1 MKFKLSVLGL
11 GAALFA
17 STGSAGPISIEDLAK
32 YPAISGP
39 SMSMEGDIIVATV
52 HNPRSNGEDTA
63 IASWD
68 ISGPIDPSKP
78 LVPVAITPGNDRMK
92 LVSASALKGG
102 MIQVVGRQAWTGV
115 TVGCLEGKTTGAER
129 TFLNKF
135 YMTDKTLKEFDE
147 MFARG
152 STKRVNA
159 AVEQCERLQAATSS
173 ITQTLPLDDDH
184 IVITRGGA
192 DGSRVLRYNIK
203 TDTEELLFRPGGE
216 WRTVGLDPRTS
227 EQRVAQR
234 IEADGSGDYDIEYQL
249 WNPASGKLELA
260 TGLSS
265 KASTRFSVNI
275 EGIDDATGK
284 YYVVTDKF
292 ADFAEVYLY
301 DMRSQSFDAEP
312 LFKVEGFSV
321 GGVILSSRREDFNS
335 LVGFAI
341 EGPTGRERYY
351 VNPEVRGIY
360 EGLDAAFSD
369 VEVSIL
375 DYNEDFSRVL
385 FSTWSSANP
394 PVYYVLAD
402 RSKVAL
408 LGASRPWLDSTALRK
423 TEFIK
428 YAARD
433 GLEIPAF
440 LTLPKDWKKE
450 DGPLPAIVLPH
461 GGPWSR
467 DTSGWD
473 ATGWTQFL
481 ATRGYA
487 VLQPQYRGSQGF
499 GRKLWLAGDAEW
511 GQKMQDDKD
520 DGAAWLVAQGY
531 AAPDRLAIFGY
542 SYGGFAAMA
551 ATVRENG
558 PFQCAIAGAGVSNLA
573 RLGNNWSDSR
583 LQRAIQGKTVTGMDP
598 AANTSKANI
607 PILVYHGDRDVRVP
621 LFHGKDFYEAVR
633 KKVPAKF
640 VQISD
645 MPHSLPWWPTHHRQ
659 SLSAIESFLKTDC
672 GPGGL

>member
-1 MKFKLSVLGL
+1 MIGS
-11 GAALFA
+11 A
-17 STGSAGPISIEDLAK
+17 SAGPISIDDLAK
-32 YPAISGP
+32 YPAISNP

-52 HNPRSNGEDTA
+52 HNPGSKGEDTA

-78 LVPVAITPGNDRMK
+78 LIPVAITPGNDRMK
-92 LVSASALKGG
+92 LIGARALKGG
-102 MIQVVGRQAWTGV
+102 MIQVIGRQPWTGV
-115 TVGCLEGKTTGAER
+115 TVGCLEGRTTGSER
-129 TFLNKF
+129 TFVNKF
-135 YMTDKTLKEFDE
+135 YLSDKSLADFDE

-152 STKRVNA
+152 SAKRTNEM
-159 AVEQCERLQAATSS
+159 VEQCERLQASSSS
-173 ITQTLPLDDDH
+173 ITQMLPLDDDH
-184 IVITRGGA
+184 IVITRGGV
-192 DGSRVLRYNIK
+192 DGSRVLRYNIRK
-203 TDTEELLFRPGGE
+203 DTEELLFRPSGE
-216 WRTVGLDPRTS
+216 WRTVGLDARTS
-227 EQRVAQR
+227 EQRVALR
-234 IEADGSGDYDIEYQL
+234 IEADGSGDYDIEYKL
-249 WNPASGKLELA
+249 TNPDTGQLELA
-260 TGLSS
+260 IGLSS
-265 KASTRFSVNI
+265 KAGTRFSVDV

-292 ADFAEVYLY
+292 SDFAAVYLY
-301 DMRSQSFDAEP
+301 DIRTQSFDAEP
-312 LFKVEGFSV
+312 LFKVDGYSV
-321 GGVILSSRREDFNS
+321 GGVIFSQRKENFNA

-341 EGPTGRERYY
+341 EGPTGSERFY
-351 VNPEVRGIY
+351 VDPEVRGIY

-369 VEVSIL
+369 VEVSL
-375 DYNEDFSRVL
+375 LGYNEDYSRVL

-408 LGASRPWLDSTALRK
+408 LGASRPWLDSTSLRK
-423 TEFIK
+423 TEFTS

-467 DTSGWD
+467 DSNGWD
-473 ATGWTQFL
+473 GTGWPQFL
-481 ATRGYA
+481 ASRGYA

-520 DGAAWLVAQGY
+520 DGAAWLVSQGY
-531 AAPDRLAIFGY
+531 AAPDRIAIFGY

-573 RLGNNWSDSR
+573 RLGNNWSDDR
-583 LQRAIQGKTVTGMDP
+583 FQRAIQGKTVKGMDP
-598 AANTSKANI
+598 AANTDKANI

-640 VQISD
+640 VQVSD
-645 MPHSLPWWPTHHRQ
+645 MPHSLPWWPEHHRE
-659 SLSAIESFLKTDC
+659 SLSAIESFLKNDC

>member
-1 MKFKLSVLGL
+1 MKFKLCLLSAGL
-11 GAALFA
+11 ALVIGSA
-17 STGSAGPISIEDLAK
+17 SAGPISIDDLAK
-32 YPAISGP
+32 YPAISSP

-52 HNPRSNGEDTA
+52 HNPGSKGEDTA

-92 LVSASALKGG
+92 LIGARALKGG
-102 MIQVVGRQAWTGV
+102 MIQVTGRQPWTGV
-115 TVGCLEGKTTGAER
+115 TVGCLEGRTTGSER
-129 TFLNKF
+129 TFVNKF
-135 YMTDKTLKEFDE
+135 YLSDKSLADFDE

-152 STKRVNA
+152 SAKRANEM
-159 AVEQCERLQAATSS
+159 VEQCERLQASSSS
-173 ITQTLPLDDDH
+173 ITQMLPLDDDH
-184 IVITRGGA
+184 IVITRGGV
-192 DGSRVLRYNIK
+192 DGSRVLRYNIRK
-203 TDTEELLFRPGGE
+203 DTEELLFRPSGE
-216 WRTVGLDPRTS
+216 WRTVGLDARTS
-227 EQRVAQR
+227 EQRVALR
-234 IEADGSGDYDIEYQL
+234 IEADGSGDYDIEYKL
-249 WNPASGKLELA
+249 TNPDTGQLELA

-265 KASTRFSVNI
+265 KAGTRFSVEV

-292 ADFAEVYLY
+292 SDFAAVYLY
-301 DMRSQSFDAEP
+301 DIRTQSFDAEP
-312 LFKVEGFSV
+312 LFKVDGYSV
-321 GGVILSSRREDFNS
+321 GGVILSQRKENFNA

-341 EGPTGRERYY
+341 EGPTGRERFY
-351 VNPEVRGIY
+351 VDPEVRGIY

-369 VEVSIL
+369 VEVSL
-375 DYNEDFSRVL
+375 LGYNEDYSRVL

-408 LGASRPWLDSTALRK
+408 LGASRPWLDPGSLRK
-423 TEFIK
+423 TEFTS

-440 LTLPKDWKKE
+440 LTLPKDWQKE

-467 DTSGWD
+467 DSNGWD
-473 ATGWTQFL
+473 STGWPQFL
-481 ATRGYA
+481 ASRGYA

-520 DGAAWLVAQGY
+520 DGAAWLVSQGY
-531 AAPDRLAIFGY
+531 AAPDRIAIFGY

-573 RLGNNWSDSR
+573 RLGNNWSDNR
-583 LQRAIQGKTVTGMDP
+583 FQRAIQGKTVKGMDP
-598 AANTSKANI
+598 AANTDKANI

-640 VQISD
+640 VQVSD
-645 MPHSLPWWPTHHRQ
+645 MPHSLPWWPEHHRE
-659 SLSAIESFLKTDC
+659 SLSAIEGFLKNDC